1 MTLISAGDI
10 LVLSH
15 MDTLHVSSTQSETLL
30 PVPQKKNSIWSLG
43 DSKPTVF
50 SPLERALGCAHP
62 VYDA

>member
-15 MDTLHVSSTQSETLL
+15 MDTLHVSSTQLETLF

-50 SPLERALGCAHP
+50 SPLERAFSCPHP